1 MLHNRQH
8 AFTLAELLIALG
20 ILGVIATFT
29 IPKILTAQQDAKKWA
44 IFKEDVAAAQ
54 QGTWELVQSGEIE
67 LASHSCGVASPIVA
81 SLFDTKFNYTSST
94 GSSTLR
100 TYYITNGS
108 TIRFAQGNSIDF
120 RIDYD
125 GPNAGNNT
133 YGDDLLLFHFND
145 CTGAAGGGMLP
156 AGKFGL
162 LNNQPAGYIAE
173 NAALWDQ
180 IWTE

>member
-1 MLHNRQH
+1 MRRQKDIG
-8 AFTLAELLIALG
+8 FTLAELLIALG

-29 IPKILTAQQDAKKWA
+29 IPKILTAQQDSKKWA

-54 QGTWELVQSGEIE
+54 QATWEYVQTGDIQ
-67 LASHSCGVASPIVA
+67 LASHSCGAASPIVA
-81 SLFDTKFNYTSST
+81 TLFDTKFNYTRST
-94 GSSTLR
+94 GTVTLR
-100 TYYITNGS
+100 TYYMTNGS

-133 YGDDLLLFHFND
+133 YGDDMLLFHFND
-145 CTGAAGGGMLP
+145 CTGTTGTLP

-162 LNNQPAGYIAE
+162 LNNQPASYIAE
-173 NAALWDQ
+173 NAALWNQ
-180 IWTE
+180 IWVQ